1 MCLAIAASATTLAP
15 MPSLLSQTPP
25 MSSPFIQG
33 SHLPRYYFV
42 VIYLSTKIMFK
53 HIPRVPPWGFPS
65 SQPTRLSS
73 FVQRPSQGKP
83 CLFMGPGIPCE
94 FVHAPVKILKMH
106 SCGGSFWIFSGAVG
120 TAAVQIARALGAIVV
135 GTAGTKDGMDVVT
148 RFSSILFPKLCFLSS
163 LLFSVIR
170 CGAHHVFNHNHKS
183 YEKKMVSES
192 ACYPSFFPIFLFN
205 INS

>member
-1 MCLAIAASATTLAP
+1 
-15 MPSLLSQTPP
+15 MPSLLSQTLP

-33 SHLPRYYFV
+33 SHSPRYYYV
-42 VIYLSTKIMFK
+42 NYLSTKIMFK

-73 FVQRPSQGKP
+73 FVQRLSQGKP
-83 CLFMGPGIPCE
+83 CLFMGPGILCE
-94 FVHAPVKILKMH
+94 FVHASVKILKMH

-148 RFSSILFPKLCFLSS
+148 RFSSIVLFPKTKIS
-163 LLFSVIR
+163 
-170 CGAHHVFNHNHKS
+170 
-183 YEKKMVSES
+183 
-192 ACYPSFFPIFLFN
+192 FPISYFPSSDAEHTMCSITTTSLMRRKW
-205 INS
+205 